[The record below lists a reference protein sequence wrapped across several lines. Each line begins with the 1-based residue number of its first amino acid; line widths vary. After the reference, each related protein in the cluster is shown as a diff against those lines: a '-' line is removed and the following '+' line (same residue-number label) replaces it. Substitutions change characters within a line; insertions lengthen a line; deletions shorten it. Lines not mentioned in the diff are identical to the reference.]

1 MREADWTK
9 MLARPGYRVY
19 RHEINEVA
27 KALKLWVGRKRGN
40 RRLVCSGGGGK
51 FTDAYDS

>member
-9 MLARPGYRVY
+9 VLAWSGYRVY

-27 KALKLWVGRKRGN
+27 KAVKLWVRRKRGN
-40 RRLVCSGGGGK
+40 RRLVCSGCGGK

>member
-51 FTDAYDS
+51 FTEAYDS